1 MGSKAVFFAG
11 ARITSGRKPVTFAAL
26 NDRLEIVLLKQW
38 EFPEVLQCLLEY
50 EHVQLA
56 IHSSN
61 TITGRDLFQSFQ
73 ERIAEIGFKHSSTKE
88 GSHFWIESNADEC
101 YRAFQPNL
109 FPRQS
114 LEGRLQRGLILYDE
128 GLQIPDPMEFFE
140 EITRHKLLQG
150 VLPSEYIHSA
160 RQLDALMMA
169 YISWMAG
176 NPAVKLINRDNLT
189 LPAPE

>member
-1 MGSKAVFFAG
+1 MVSEAVFFAG
-11 ARITSGRKPVTFAAL
+11 VRITSGRKPVTFAAL
-26 NDRLEIVLLKQW
+26 NDRLEIVLLTQW
-38 EFPEVLQCLLEY
+38 EFSEALQCLLEY

-61 TITGRDLFQSFQ
+61 PKTGRDLFQHFL
-73 ERIAEIGFKHSSTKE
+73 ERITEIGFRHYSTKE
-88 GSHFWIESNADEC
+88 GSHLWIESNADEC
-101 YRAFQPNL
+101 YRVFQPNL
-109 FPRQS
+109 FSRQS

-140 EITRHKLLQG
+140 EITRHRLLQG
-150 VLPSEYIHSA
+150 VLHSEYIHSS

-176 NPAVKLINRDNLT
+176 NPAEKLVNRDSLT

>member
-1 MGSKAVFFAG
+1 MGSEAVFFAG

-26 NDRLEIVLLKQW
+26 NDRLEIILLKQW

-50 EHVQLA
+50 EHAHLA

-61 TITGRDLFQSFQ
+61 TISGRNLFQNFQ
-73 ERIAEIGFKHSSTKE
+73 ERIAEIGFRHSSTKE
-88 GSHFWIESNADEC
+88 GSHLWIESNADAC
-101 YRAFQPNL
+101 YRVFQANL

-140 EITRHKLLQG
+140 EITRYKLLQG
-150 VLPSEYIHSA
+150 VLPNEYIYTS
-160 RQLDALMMA
+160 RQLEALMMA

-176 NPAVKLINRDNLT
+176 NPAEKLVNRDNLT